1 MHKMTDLVDSI
12 TDVRYSYARSL
23 VPAFVS
29 KLDMS
34 STMLFLDPTHFRQ
47 IIGTLQYLMLK
58 V

>member
-1 MHKMTDLVDSI
+1 MTDLVDSI

-47 IIGTLQYLMLK
+47 IVGTLQYLMLK